1 MINWKRIASL
11 RYLFFSSGV
20 IHLLS
25 ILDHEDIAGEGER
38 KNVCIAFHAL
48 VYDDTRDVF
57 APVTAM
63 LIFPFIFMAIKSRL
77 HSTFHNATT
86 AILIL
91 FWLWRFFIRF
101 SYCL

>member
-1 MINWKRIASL
+1 MINWKKITAMG
-11 RYLFFSSGV
+11 YFLFSAVV
-20 IHLLS
+20 IHLFS
-25 ILDHEDIAGEGER
+25 IFDHEDMAGEGEL

-63 LIFPFIFMAIKSRL
+63 LIFPFIFMAIKRRL